1 MFNRLFGRGSKKP
14 EHLEFEEVAMPQAD
28 ALYGAAL
35 RMTRDPTQAEDLV
48 QETLLRA
55 YRFWHKFQQGTNIKA
70 WLFRIQTNI
79 FINKYRKKQTEQ
91 KVIDDRP
98 SDDFIQRAAA
108 DDATWLPP
116 ETREEFLKHLLGDE
130 VTRAL
135 DELPFEFKMTVLLA
149 DMHDLSYK
157 EIAAVLDALFL
168 KPLDEDAILTA
179 MRTTGRLLTVEEHC
193 VTGGL
198 GTAVAD
204 VLARHGVGG
213 PLAVHGLPD
222 EELLVASTPEL
233 HEHYGLTPEGVLRKL
248 EELLVR

>member
-14 EHLEFEEVAMPQAD
+14 DHIEFEEVAMPQAD

-98 SDDFIQRAAA
+98 SDEFIQRAAA
-108 DDATWLPP
+108 EDSTWLPP

-130 VTRAL
+130 VMRAL
-135 DELPFEFKMTVLLA
+135 DDLPFEFKMTVLLA

-157 EIAAVLDALFL
+157 EIADVLDCPVGTVMSRLHRARKQLQVNLFQY
-168 KPLDEDAILTA
+168 A
-179 MRTTGRLLTVEEHC
+179 VE
-193 VTGGL
+193 
-198 GTAVAD
+198 
-204 VLARHGVGG
+204 RGVII
-213 PLAVHGLPD
+213 A
-222 EELLVASTPEL
+222 
-233 HEHYGLTPEGVLRKL
+233 PEGVDAGNVADLDLFRRRKKAS
-248 EELLVR
+248 